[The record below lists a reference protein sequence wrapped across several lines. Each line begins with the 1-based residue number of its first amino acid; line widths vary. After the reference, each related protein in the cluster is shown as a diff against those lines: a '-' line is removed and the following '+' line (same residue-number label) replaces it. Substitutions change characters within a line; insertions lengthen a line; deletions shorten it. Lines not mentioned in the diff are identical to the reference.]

1 MSQLRQDYQKFV
13 ESNTEVVVVGPEDA
27 KTFSTWWHDHQMP
40 IVGIP
45 DPQHDIAKLYSQQ
58 FKLLRGGRLPAL
70 VVIDINGKIRL
81 LHYADLPGDIPSDE
95 DVLTL
100 LEKLNQEEKE
110 ASPIIQ

>member
-27 KTFSTWWHDHQMP
+27 KTFTSWWHDHQMQL
-40 IVGIP
+40 VGIP